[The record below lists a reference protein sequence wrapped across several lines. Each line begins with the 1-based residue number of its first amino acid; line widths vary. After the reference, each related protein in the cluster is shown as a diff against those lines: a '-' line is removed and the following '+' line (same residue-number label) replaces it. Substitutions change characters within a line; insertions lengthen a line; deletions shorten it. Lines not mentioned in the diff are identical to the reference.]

1 MKRAL
6 PIVTLVVIVAV
17 TVVLMFLGLS
27 SGRSSGTVGVAAG
40 TALPGFSAHAST
52 PEQAVNNFLLD
63 VQRRN
68 WDRAFSNI
76 ERTSDTLNEQAF
88 IQGWIGSSGGLR
100 SFSSL
105 ERFEVRPLHA
115 TDSDA
120 QMRVRLHWSTP
131 VGPVED
137 VRDFRL
143 ARRGDTWKVIWDAT
157 PKPNVP
163 AQIVPVNYL
172 RWDLV
177 SGTAGEEW
185 GSHNVDAP
193 NVRII
198 SMNAVDSAEGAVVM
212 GEVVNQ
218 DTIPAFVNVN
228 ATLVDASGNAID
240 DESSFDKIVHV
251 LLPKQV
257 SPYRIDFP
265 HVSLG
270 KVKNVRMDV
279 KATLVPAS
287 SDPVIG
293 VMNQKLD
300 KDAQGHSVLRGE
312 LLNESGQTVNIPHVI
327 ASFYDNNGKVVWV
340 ADGYVEH
347 ALLPQSTESF
357 AVELPQSVAGKVQ
370 SFHVVVNQYS
380 LENS

>member
-6 PIVTLVVIVAV
+6 PIVIVIVAV
-17 TVVLMFLGLS
+17 TVILMFVGLS
-27 SGRSSGTVGVAAG
+27 AGRSAGTVGVAAG
-40 TALPGFSAHAST
+40 SALPGFSANAST
-52 PEQAVNNFLLD
+52 PEQALNNFLLD

-68 WDRAFSNI
+68 WDRAFSSV
-76 ERTSDTLNEQAF
+76 ERTSDTLNEQGF
-88 IQGWIGSSGGLR
+88 IQEWIGSNGGLR

-105 ERFEVRPLHA
+105 ERFDTRPLHA

-120 QMRVRLHWSTP
+120 QMRVRLHWTTP
-131 VGPVED
+131 VGPVEN
-137 VRDFRL
+137 VRDFKL
-143 ARRGDTWKVIWDAT
+143 AHRGDTWKVIWDEA
-157 PKPNVP
+157 PKANVP

-177 SGTAGEEW
+177 SGTAREEW

-193 NVRII
+193 NVRIV

-212 GEVVNQ
+212 GEVVNE
-218 DTIPAFVNVN
+218 DTVPAFVNVN
-228 ATLVDASGNAID
+228 ATLVDGSGATID
-240 DESSFDKIVHV
+240 DESSFDKILHV
-251 LLPKQV
+251 VLPKQV
-257 SPYRIDFP
+257 TPYRIDFP
-265 HVSLG
+265 HVSLS

-293 VMNQKLD
+293 VMNQKLET
-300 KDAQGHSVLRGE
+300 DAQGHSILRGE

-340 ADGYVEH
+340 SDGYVER

-357 AVELPQSVAGKVQ
+357 AVEIPQTLAGKVQ

-380 LENS
+380 LQAS

>member
-1 MKRAL
+1 MKRGL
-6 PIVTLVVIVAV
+6 PIVVLLLAV
-17 TVVLMFLGLS
+17 TVGLMFAGLTGA
-27 SGRSSGTVGVAAG
+27 GRSGATVGIAAG
-40 TALPGFSAHAST
+40 SALPGFSASAST
-52 PEQAVNNFLLD
+52 PQQAISNFLLD
-63 VQRRN
+63 VKRRN
-68 WDRAFSNI
+68 WDRAYSALERSND
-76 ERTSDTLNEQAF
+76 SGNEAAF
-88 IQGWIGSSGGLR
+88 IQQWIGSNGGLR
-100 SFSSL
+100 SFSNL
-105 ERFEVRPLHA
+105 ESYEARPLHA

-120 QMRVRLHWSTP
+120 QMRVRFHWATP

-143 ARRGDTWKVIWDAT
+143 TRRGEQWKVVWDET
-157 PKPNVP
+157 PAPNVP

-177 SGTAGEEW
+177 SGTAGEDW

-193 NVRII
+193 HVRII
-198 SMNAVDSAEGAVVM
+198 SMNAIDTAEGAVVM
-212 GEVVNQ
+212 GEVVNE

-228 ATLVDASGNAID
+228 AVLVDASGSAID
-240 DESSFDKIVHV
+240 DESSFDKILHV

-265 HVSLG
+265 QVSLG

-300 KDAQGHSVLRGE
+300 QDAQGHSVLHGD
-312 LLNESGQTVNIPHVI
+312 LLNQSGETVNIPHVI
-327 ASFYDNNGKVVWV
+327 ASFYDSNGKVVWV
-340 ADGYVEH
+340 SDGYVER
-347 ALLPQSTESF
+347 ALLPQQSEPF
-357 AVELPQSVAGKVQ
+357 AVEVPKSLAGKVQ
-370 SFHVVVNQYS
+370 NFHVVVNQYS
-380 LENS
+380 LARS

>member
-1 MKRAL
+1 MKRTL
-6 PIVTLVVIVAV
+6 PIVILIVAV
-17 TVVLMFLGLS
+17 TIVLMFIGLS
-27 SGRSSGTVGVAAG
+27 TGRSAGTVGIASGA
-40 TALPGFSAHAST
+40 ALPGFNISAPN
-52 PEQAVNNFLLD
+52 PEQALNNFLLD

-68 WDRAFSNI
+68 WDRAFSSV
-76 ERTSDTLNEQAF
+76 ERSSDTLNEQAF
-88 IQGWIGSSGGLR
+88 IQEWVGSNGGLR

-105 ERFEVRPLHA
+105 ERFDTRPLHA
-115 TDSDA
+115 TNSEA
-120 QMRVRLHWSTP
+120 QMRARLHWSTP

-137 VRDFRL
+137 VRDFHL
-143 ARRGDTWKVIWDAT
+143 AHRGDTWKVIWDET

-177 SGTAGEEW
+177 TGSAGEEW

-193 NVRII
+193 NVRIV

-212 GEVVNQ
+212 GEVVNE
-218 DTIPAFVNVN
+218 DTVPAFVNVN
-228 ATLVDASGNAID
+228 ATLVDASGSAID
-240 DESSFDKIVHV
+240 DESSFDKILHV

-257 SPYRIDFP
+257 TPYRIDFP
-265 HVSLG
+265 HVSLS

-293 VMNQKLD
+293 VMNQKLET
-300 KDAQGHSVLRGE
+300 DAQGHSVLHGE

-340 ADGYVEH
+340 SDGYVEQ
-347 ALLPQSTESF
+347 ALVPQSTESF
-357 AVELPQSVAGKVQ
+357 AVEIPQSVAGKVQ
-370 SFHVVVNQYS
+370 NFHVVVNQYS
-380 LENS
+380 LQKS

>member
-6 PIVTLVVIVAV
+6 PIVVVIVAG
-17 TVVLMFLGLS
+17 TVALMFLGLS
-27 SGRSSGTVGVAAG
+27 TGRSAGTVGVAAG
-40 TALPGFSAHAST
+40 TALPGFSAEAST
-52 PEQAVNNFLLD
+52 PEQALNNFLSD
-63 VQRRN
+63 IQRRN
-68 WDRAFSNI
+68 WDRAFSSI

-88 IQGWIGSSGGLR
+88 VQEWIGWNGGLR

-105 ERFEVRPLHA
+105 ERFDTRPLHA
-115 TDSDA
+115 TNSAA
-120 QMRVRLHWSTP
+120 QMRVRLHWTTP
-131 VGPVED
+131 VGPVEN
-137 VRDFRL
+137 VRDFKL
-143 ARRGDTWKVIWDAT
+143 AHRGDSWKVIWDEA

-177 SGTAGEEW
+177 SGTAGQDW
-185 GSHNVDAP
+185 GSHNVDSP

-212 GEVVNQ
+212 GEVVNE

-228 ATLVDASGNAID
+228 ATLVDASGSAID
-240 DESSFDKIVHV
+240 DESSFDKILHV

-257 SPYRIDFP
+257 TPYRIDFP

-293 VMNQKLD
+293 VMNQKLET
-300 KDAQGHSVLRGE
+300 DAQGHSILRGD

-340 ADGYVEH
+340 SDGYVEQ

-357 AVELPQSVAGKVQ
+357 AVEIPQTLAGKVQ

-380 LENS
+380 LQAS

>member
-1 MKRAL
+1 MKVSL
-6 PIVTLVVIVAV
+6 PIVLVAV
-17 TVVLMFLGLS
+17 TVLLMAVGLTGA
-27 SGRSSGTVGVAAG
+27 GRYSGTVGIAAG
-40 TALPGFSAHAST
+40 SALPGFSTNANT
-52 PEQAVNNFLLD
+52 PDQALSNFLVD

-68 WDRAFSNI
+68 WDRAFSGV
-76 ERTSDTLNEQAF
+76 ERTNDSVNEEGF
-88 IQGWIGSSGGLR
+88 IQEWIGSNGGLR

-105 ERFEVRPLHA
+105 ERYDARPLHA
-115 TDSDA
+115 TDSEA

-131 VGPVED
+131 IGPIED
-137 VRDFRL
+137 VRDFHL
-143 ARRGDTWKVIWDAT
+143 VHRGDQWKVVWDEV
-157 PKPNVP
+157 PVPNAP
-163 AQIVPVNYL
+163 SQIVPVNYL

-177 SGTAGEEW
+177 SGSAGEEW

-193 NVRII
+193 HVRIV
-198 SMNAVDSAEGAVVM
+198 SMNAVDSAEGSVVM
-212 GEVVNQ
+212 GEVVNE

-228 ATLVDASGNAID
+228 ATLLDGTGSAID
-240 DESSFDKIVHV
+240 DETSFDKILHV

-265 HVSLG
+265 HVSLS

-300 KDAQGHSVLRGE
+300 TDAQGRSVLHGE
-312 LLNESGQTVNIPHVI
+312 LLNESGETVNIPHVI

-340 ADGYVEH
+340 SDGYVER
-347 ALLPQSTESF
+347 ALLPLESEAF
-357 AVELPQSVAGKVQ
+357 AVEIPKSLAGKVQ
-370 SFHVVVNQYS
+370 NFHVVVNQYS
-380 LENS
+380 LQKS